1 MIQAVRSVSCPY
13 IAPANGVNRVN
24 RVNRVNVP
32 GSSWSKRHWK
42 SWKLSFIPVVR
53 ASMAP
58 NDQAGQSDGSVPMA
72 ARKAAKITGLY
83 IGLIGIALFVF
94 PTTCF
99 GILFDPAEIQPIW
112 IRVFGSLCALL
123 GWYYYGASRDS
134 ALNHLESE
142 SKIAND
148 T

>member
-1 MIQAVRSVSCPY
+1 MIQAVRSVSRPY
-13 IAPANGVNRVN
+13 IAPSNEVN

-32 GSSWSKRHWK
+32 LSRRSKRHWK
-42 SWKLSFIPVVR
+42 SWKLSFIPVVLRR
-53 ASMAP
+53 ASMALP
-58 NDQAGQSDGSVPMA
+58 NDQAGQSDRSVPMA

-134 ALNHLESE
+134 ALNQ
-142 SKIAND
+142 KAK
-148 T
+148 